1 MSALAT
7 VKENNFRPLNQIQ
20 HGYFMKKNICF
31 IASVIFLFSL
41 MQFLLEKD
49 QTITLLVPEVNG
61 EQILNFSME
70 MPYSPENGS
79 PRVRYEFPTLAE
91 GDVAPVA
98 IPSIQWVYRDDEM
111 FIQINTTVGYKAVK
125 TVAETNSHLSD
136 TIVDI
141 QVI

>member
-41 MQFLLEKD
+41 MQFLSERE
-49 QTITLLVPEVNG
+49 QTITLLVPEING
-61 EQILNFSME
+61 DQILNFSME

-79 PRVRYEFPTLAE
+79 PRVRYEFPTLAK
-91 GDVAPVA
+91 GDVAPIA

-111 FIQINTTVGYKAVK
+111 FIQINTTVGYKATK
-125 TVAETNSHLSD
+125 AVAETNGQSSD
-136 TIVDI
+136 ASVDI